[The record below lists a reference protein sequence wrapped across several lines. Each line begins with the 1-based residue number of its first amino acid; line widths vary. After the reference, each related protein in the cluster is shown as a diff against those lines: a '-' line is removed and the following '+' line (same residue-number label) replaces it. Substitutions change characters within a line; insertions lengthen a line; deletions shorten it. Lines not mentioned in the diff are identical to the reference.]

1 MPQPTNDNHRPAALR
16 GVTLATLSLAMLL
29 AAAPAKADPAA
40 RPAPGEAPAP
50 GTGASAAPVA
60 GDLPDADDD
69 TAFDEPVDLR
79 ERVRALEQQLAQTQ
93 RTIMEQR
100 PAVTVGAY
108 IDFGAFAAQ
117 GNGSGIIQD
126 TGPAGSRHF
135 PQYANRYAWVFLGDL
150 LSPAINSR
158 GEPADLGNLPG
169 VNRFDSVDS
178 NGAPGAIVNEVNLS
192 LQAGMGESALAT
204 ASFDFMPRTGSDFA
218 VGDFFE
224 VDIAQIEW
232 MPTESR
238 RTSIFVGKMESVLG
252 IEYRDRKASQRFGI
266 TPSLIARYTTG
277 TPLGLKVRSKL
288 GQNEWLIVA
297 AAITNGS
304 SVIETFHF
312 MDEVDSNA
320 GKTASGRIAIAPPLP
335 IHLEIGVSGL
345 YGPQDR
351 ALDSRSAMWF
361 GGADLQLHA
370 GRLDINGE
378 YLIGRA
384 PGETDQVY
392 DPKHRPYGLRL
403 NNGAY
408 LEMNLMVTPWLGVLA
423 RGDLRDAL
431 VWLGNPDAPGGADR
445 IYVTKSWRATAGVR
459 VVPNQHVIIK
469 AEYLHN
475 GEYGGVP
482 AIRNDV
488 LTSSLV
494 LVY

>member
-1 MPQPTNDNHRPAALR
+1 MMQPTNNNHRPAAPR
-16 GVTLATLSLAMLL
+16 GVTIATLLLAMLIP
-29 AAAPAKADPAA
+29 AARAKADPPS
-40 RPAPGEAPAP
+40 PAMPPVSSD
-50 GTGASAAPVA
+50 TGDAPVA

-69 TAFDEPVDLR
+69 TALDEPVDLR
-79 ERVRALEQQLAQTQ
+79 EQVRALEQQLAQTQ
-93 RTIMEQR
+93 RTMMEQR
-100 PAVTVGAY
+100 PTVTVGAY
-108 IDFGAFAAQ
+108 IDFGAFATQ
-117 GNGSGIIQD
+117 GNGSGVIQD
-126 TGPAGSRHF
+126 TGANRYF
-135 PQYANRYAWVFLGDL
+135 PQYAGKYAWVFLGDL
-150 LSPAINSR
+150 LSPMVNSR
-158 GEPADLGNLPG
+158 GEPASLGNLPG

-178 NGAPGAIVNEVNLS
+178 NGAPGFIVNEVNLN
-192 LQAGMGESALAT
+192 LQAGMGSSALAT
-204 ASFDFMPRTGSDFA
+204 ASFDFMPRTGSDFS

-224 VDIAQIEW
+224 VDLAQLEW

-288 GQNEWLIVA
+288 GEKEWLILA
-297 AAITNGS
+297 AAVTNGS

-312 MDEVDSNA
+312 YDEVDSNA
-320 GKTASGRIAIAPPLP
+320 GKTVSGRIAIAPPLP
-335 IHLEIGVSGL
+335 FRLEIGASGL

-351 ALDSRSAMWF
+351 ALDSRNAMWF
-361 GGADLQLHA
+361 AGADLQLHV
-370 GRLDINGE
+370 GRLDVKGE

-384 PGETDQVY
+384 PGETDIMY

-408 LEMNLMVTPWLGVLA
+408 LEANVMVTPWLGILA

-431 VWLGNPDAPGGADR
+431 VLLGSPDAMGGADR
-445 IYVTKSWRATAGVR
+445 IYVTKGWRATGGLR
-459 VVPNQHVIIK
+459 IVPNQHVIIK

>member
-1 MPQPTNDNHRPAALR
+1 MHGRWMAPRRATPVSLL
-16 GVTLATLSLAMLL
+16 LATIF
-29 AAAPAKADPAA
+29 AAPPAQADP
-40 RPAPGEAPAP
+40 PAPPPTSTAAPEAPQ
-50 GTGASAAPVA
+50 
-60 GDLPDADDD
+60 LPDDPNGDDVPD
-69 TAFDEPVDLR
+69 VEPVDLR
-79 ERVRALEQQLAQTQ
+79 EQVRSLEIQLAQTQ
-93 RTIMEQR
+93 RTMLEQR
-100 PAVTVGAY
+100 PAVTIGAY

-117 GNGSGIIQD
+117 GDGSGVMLD
-126 TGPAGSRHF
+126 TGPTATRHF
-135 PQYANRYAWVFLGDL
+135 PQYADRYGWVIMGDL
-150 LSPAINSR
+150 LSPAVNSR

-169 VNRFDSVDS
+169 VNRFDSIDS
-178 NGAPGAIVNEVNLS
+178 NGAPGFIVNEVNLAF
-192 LQAGMGESALAT
+192 QASMGESAIAT
-204 ASFDFMPRTGSDFA
+204 ASVDFMPRTGSDFA

-224 VDIAQIEW
+224 VDLAQVEW

-238 RTSIFVGKMESVLG
+238 RTSIFVGKMDSVLG
-252 IEYRDRKASQRFGI
+252 IEYRDRKASQRFGV

-277 TPLGLKVRSKL
+277 TPLGLKVRSKFGPNNL
-288 GQNEWLIVA
+288 FVVA

-312 MDEVDSNA
+312 QDEVDSNA
-320 GKTASGRIAIAPPLP
+320 GKTASGRLSVAPPLP
-335 IHLEIGVSGL
+335 FGLELGVSGL

-351 ALDSRSAMWF
+351 ALDSEHAMWF
-361 GGADLQLHA
+361 AGADLQLHF
-370 GRLDINGE
+370 GRVDFKGQ

-392 DPKHRPYGLRL
+392 DPKHRPYGLSL

-408 LEMNLMVTPWLGVLA
+408 LEMNAMVTPWFGVLA

-475 GEYGGVP
+475 GEFGGVP